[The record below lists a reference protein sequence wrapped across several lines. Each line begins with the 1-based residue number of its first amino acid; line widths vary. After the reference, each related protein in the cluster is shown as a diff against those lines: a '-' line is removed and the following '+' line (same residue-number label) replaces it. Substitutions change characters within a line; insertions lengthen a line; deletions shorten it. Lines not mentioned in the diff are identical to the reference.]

1 MGKSNSVKPRSAALL
16 SRIRFALLIATAV
29 SAAVVEAEDQRYGIG
44 QRATEADIRV
54 FNIDIPPT
62 GDGLPPG
69 RGTVRRGAEVFA
81 KKCASCHGPTGVEG
95 PADRLV
101 GGKGSLSNPEPIKTV
116 GSYWPYA
123 TTLYDY
129 IFRAMPFTAPQ
140 SLTPDEVYSLVAWIL
155 ARNGIISHDAV
166 MDRTTLPKVR
176 MPNRDGFV
184 PDPRPDVPQ

>member
-1 MGKSNSVKPRSAALL
+1 MIKAKTSCVNRYASLLACVTFATVLCDIALA
-16 SRIRFALLIATAV
+16 SGD
-29 SAAVVEAEDQRYGIG
+29 DQRYGIG
-44 QRATEADIRV
+44 RAATEAEIRA
-54 FNIDIPPT
+54 FDIDIPPT
-62 GDGLPPG
+62 GEGLPPG
-69 RGTVRRGAEVFA
+69 RGTAQRGAKVFA
-81 KKCASCHGPTGVEG
+81 QKCASCHGATGVEG

-101 GGKGSLSNPEPIKTV
+101 GGKGSLLTPEPIKTV

-129 IFRAMPFTAPQ
+129 IFRAMPFAAPQ

-155 ARNGIISHDAV
+155 SRNGIIPDDAI

-184 PDPRPDVPQ
+184 PDPRPDVPR

>member
-1 MGKSNSVKPRSAALL
+1 LSGIAAARAILTIL
-16 SRIRFALLIATAV
+16 ALWSGAVIAG
-29 SAAVVEAEDQRYGIG
+29 SDNERYGLG
-44 QRATEADIRV
+44 RAATEADIRT
-54 FNIDIPPT
+54 FNIDIGPT
-62 GDGLPPG
+62 GEGLPPG

-81 KKCASCHGPTGVEG
+81 KKCASCHGATGVEG

-101 GGKGSLSNPEPIKTV
+101 GGKGSLSSPEPTKTV

-129 IFRAMPFTAPQ
+129 VFRAMPFTAPQ

-155 ARNGIISHDAV
+155 ARNGIIPDDAI
-166 MDRTTLPKVR
+166 MDGTTLPKVR

-184 PDPRPDVPQ
+184 PDPRPDVPK